1 MRRPLSI
8 LPALI
13 AGALGLALASNAA
26 AWQTKSSTT
35 KSNTKQP
42 HCYDVEVQKPKEVKD
57 QHKITGSVVGGLAGG
72 LLGNQIGG
80 GSGKQI
86 ATVAGAVGGAVVGNQ
101 VEGNMKAT
109 KSYEIRVRLDNGST
123 RTFHQNSAPRWAAGD
138 RVRVVKGALRSAA

>member
-80 GSGKQI
+80 GSGKKI
-86 ATVAGAVGGAVVGNQ
+86 ATAAGAVGGVVAGRKIQENQ
-101 VEGNMKAT
+101 
-109 KSYEIRVRLDNGST
+109 
-123 RTFHQNSAPRWAAGD
+123 QNKTETVIERRCD
-138 RVRVVKGALRSAA
+138 